1 MPNIPRLAVIASP
14 ALYDLWSHEAIRPDL
29 LEINTWTPPEEVRLF
44 QAFRPAQP
52 MILHGGNLLG
62 APLTPSQEQQLSA
75 LVKQTSALWVSAHIS
90 LWPWKTLQDARRRG
104 RQPTALDLGDHLEA
118 FFTRVRTLREQLGI
132 PLLLG
137 NAPSLPGFEKDPEG
151 DPVTIAAVLEATGC
165 NFLLDLS
172 SAQTAAANWGQPPEL
187 YLERLPLGRVMEVH
201 ISAPSRLEDGRQM
214 DAHEALREEDY
225 YLLDWLLGRVRPQV
239 VTLEYWKE
247 PQALL
252 EQVIRLKSELARL
265 SISA

>member
-1 MPNIPRLAVIASP
+1 MSNPPRLAVTASSI
-14 ALYDLWSHEAIRPDL
+14 LYDLWNQEAIRPDL

-44 QAFRPAQP
+44 RSLRPAQP

-62 APLTPSQEQQLSA
+62 APLTPPQEQQLSA
-75 LVKQTSALWVSAHIS
+75 LVKETSALWVSAHIS

-104 RQPTALDLGDHLEA
+104 RQPTALDLGEHLEK
-118 FFTRVRTLREQLGI
+118 FFVRVRTLREHLGI
-132 PLLLG
+132 PLLLE
-137 NAPSLPGFEKDPEG
+137 NAPSLPGFDRDPES

-172 SAQTAAANWGQPPEL
+172 SAQTAAANWGQSPEL
-187 YLERLPLGRVMEVH
+187 YLERLPLGRVVEVH
-201 ISAPSRLEDGRQM
+201 ISAPSQLGDGRQM
-214 DAHEALREEDY
+214 DAHETLREEDY
-225 YLLDWLLGRVRPQV
+225 YLLAWLLSRVRPQV

-252 EQVIRLKSELARL
+252 EQVVRLKSELSRL
-265 SISA
+265 A